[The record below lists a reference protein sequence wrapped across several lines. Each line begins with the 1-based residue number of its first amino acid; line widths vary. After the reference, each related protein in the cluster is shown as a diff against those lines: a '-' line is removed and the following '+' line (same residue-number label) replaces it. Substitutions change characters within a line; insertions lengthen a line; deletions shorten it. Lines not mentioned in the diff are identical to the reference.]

1 MDYREYSQQV
11 QEWIRLVME
20 NRGVHAD
27 KTLENCESI
36 KQYAA
41 QVNDKKLLGF
51 AYYYAAETYYVLNSI
66 EHLFHNMTRAIGYLE
81 QTRQWGLSARAY
93 NLLAITSFN
102 RGNAPFAM
110 DYYLN
115 GLFYCSKYH
124 LYEEGCMINLN
135 IGTLYL
141 SVGEYALAQKY
152 LKDSYQMLLE
162 QKECRN
168 YNSYKTSI
176 YISMGKCCIRL
187 GKIDKAREY
196 MEKIEQECYLYMEE
210 TDELFFLIYQANL
223 YHAEEKFH
231 QRDICIE
238 RIRKHTLDQ
247 FAVMDVFDELYE
259 YSKMLFDIGR
269 YQEFLN
275 MVKVLET
282 PVKHA
287 NLINLQRKLIS
298 LKLEYYKLMQE
309 REKYLMEAGIY
320 YELSSI
326 MEKETSYMI
335 SAMLNVRQTLDAE
348 TKRRIEAEQ
357 EKQILM
363 QKSKTDALTGLYNRL
378 HLNTYTREA
387 LLRAKEQKSCFA
399 VEMLD
404 VDYFKQYNDNYGHQ
418 AGDVCLKQAAD
429 RLKMLEKHDGITA
442 FRYGGD
448 EFAVVFEGYTRLQVK
463 TFMQEL
469 KDSILELQIEHQF
482 SQVCEVVTIS
492 QGAWADVPQVDDS
505 VEGYLHFA
513 DDMLYQ
519 VKKKG
524 RNDLLA
530 GGLYE

>member
-51 AYYYAAETYYVLNSI
+51 AYYYAGETYYVLNSI

-93 NLLAITSFN
+93 NLLAITSLN

-135 IGTLYL
+135 IGTLYV

-162 QKECRN
+162 QKKCRN

-196 MEKIEQECYLYMEE
+196 MEKIEQECYLHMEE

-223 YHAEEKFH
+223 YHAEERFH

-287 NLINLQRKLIS
+287 NLINLQRS
-298 LKLEYYKLMQE
+298 
-309 REKYLMEAGIY
+309 
-320 YELSSI
+320 
-326 MEKETSYMI
+326 
-335 SAMLNVRQTLDAE
+335 
-348 TKRRIEAEQ
+348 
-357 EKQILM
+357 
-363 QKSKTDALTGLYNRL
+363 
-378 HLNTYTREA
+378 
-387 LLRAKEQKSCFA
+387 
-399 VEMLD
+399 
-404 VDYFKQYNDNYGHQ
+404 
-418 AGDVCLKQAAD
+418 
-429 RLKMLEKHDGITA
+429 
-442 FRYGGD
+442 
-448 EFAVVFEGYTRLQVK
+448 
-463 TFMQEL
+463 
-469 KDSILELQIEHQF
+469 
-482 SQVCEVVTIS
+482 
-492 QGAWADVPQVDDS
+492 
-505 VEGYLHFA
+505 
-513 DDMLYQ
+513 
-519 VKKKG
+519 
-524 RNDLLA
+524 DLP
-530 GGLYE
+530 